1 MGRRVLF
8 LIRGKLGD
16 SLIAYATVRQ
26 YADSFPDDELT
37 LLIRSK
43 YARLLAGEKGVR
55 ILGFSNR
62 LSLLAK
68 LVRLAL
74 EPRFDAVLAI
84 WAFGEPVRW
93 VGRLARAR
101 RKVYI
106 DRRFADLYPE
116 YPDLPPEPLQS
127 EPAWRVAQLFEPRL
141 PQPGELRVAGLAA
154 AKAARP
160 VAIGIGPVSDEP
172 RRTMGPEILRL
183 LAATLRERHPGAP
196 VRIFLNA
203 ADEGAKPLLDAGA
216 PPGTEFVFFPQ
227 LEELV
232 RELGQLAHLY
242 TTDTGLHHVAA
253 AMGVATTVF
262 YGPTQAWR
270 NAMPRQPDFRRIRLR
285 SLGAQHCEVKDCARP
300 VCLEHAVAR
309 YCALDFDSRVETTPA
324 ACPLRPLPGDPLAA
338 IEVHEGPDR
347 QAR

>member
-1 MGRRVLF
+1 VARRVLF
-8 LIRGKLGD
+8 LVRGKLGD

-26 YADSFPDDELT
+26 YADSFPDDEVT

-43 YARLLAGEKGVR
+43 YAQLLEGEKGVR

-62 LSLLAK
+62 LSLVGRL
-68 LVRLAL
+68 LRLAL
-74 EPRFDAVLAI
+74 EPRFDALLAI
-84 WAFGEPVRW
+84 WAFGKQVRW
-93 VGRLARAR
+93 AGRLVRAR
-101 RKVYI
+101 RKVYL

-154 AKAARP
+154 KKAARP

-172 RRTMGPEILRL
+172 RRTMGPEIVRL
-183 LAATLRERHPGAP
+183 FAAKLRERHPGAP
-196 VRIFLNA
+196 IRIFLNA
-203 ADEGAKPLLDAGA
+203 ADEGAKPLLEAGP
-216 PPGTEFVFFPQ
+216 PPGTELVFFPE
-227 LEELV
+227 LADLV

-242 TTDTGLHHVAA
+242 TTDTGLHHVSA
-253 AMGVATTVF
+253 AMGVPTTVF

-270 NAMPRQPDFRRIRLR
+270 NAMPRQPAFRRVRLKAI
-285 SLGAQHCEVKDCARP
+285 GTQHCEVKDCARP

-309 YCALDFDSRVETTPA
+309 FCASDFQTRIEITPA
-324 ACPLRPLPGDPLAA
+324 ACPLRDLPLDPLAA
-338 IEVHEGPDR
+338 IEVHESPDR